1 MFAKTWR
8 DHWDLSE
15 DPFAFEDADK
25 DPFVTRVDA
34 SAVHSSFDRIFGN
47 AETPAPGIV
56 FGEKGSGKSGLRL
69 AMQRGIEK
77 HNAAHH
83 DARVFQLDYVE
94 FDAFFDR
101 ARQAAHLPADK
112 EKTTRQVVE
121 KWRLVDHID
130 AILSNGV
137 TRLVDRWEE
146 QRTKPKGLDRKQ
158 KADLLALVA
167 LYYDSPKRARG
178 AALRRTRSKLR
189 FSTLRPGIT
198 RLWLLLLSIASAGL
212 GLMPHY
218 AKILDT
224 GPDWEI
230 GPAKFWY
237 ASGMFMFAATWLW
250 FLFIA
255 GGVRSRATRAARSVR
270 VMPDEPGALQGLLS
284 SMSPKARNEVAL
296 PAEDDEPSRFH
307 LLGRFLSIL
316 KTTGYTSV
324 YVLMDRV
331 DESTFL
337 FGKGEWTRPF
347 VRSMLDHRLLQHPN
361 MALKLFLPIELG
373 QMYLGATPEELRRMR
388 LDKSNTVQEL
398 RWTGQELYE
407 VANQRLRAARTTDS
421 GSAHLSDFFQ
431 PNVEAPVLC
440 DALHELGTPRYAF
453 GFLSALFAE
462 YARNLPDELDP
473 DSTEWRIPRSHFELL
488 RATWGDRTRALRR
501 AMN

>member
-1 MFAKTWR
+1 
-8 DHWDLSE
+8 
-15 DPFAFEDADK
+15 
-25 DPFVTRVDA
+25 
-34 SAVHSSFDRIFGN
+34 
-47 AETPAPGIV
+47 
-56 FGEKGSGKSGLRL
+56 
-69 AMQRGIEK
+69 
-77 HNAAHH
+77 
-83 DARVFQLDYVE
+83 
-94 FDAFFDR
+94 
-101 ARQAAHLPADK
+101 
-112 EKTTRQVVE
+112 
-121 KWRLVDHID
+121 
-130 AILSNGV
+130 
-137 TRLVDRWEE
+137 
-146 QRTKPKGLDRKQ
+146 
-158 KADLLALVA
+158 
-167 LYYDSPKRARG
+167 
-178 AALRRTRSKLR
+178 
-189 FSTLRPGIT
+189 
-198 RLWLLLLSIASAGL
+198 
-212 GLMPHY
+212 
-218 AKILDT
+218 
-224 GPDWEI
+224 
-230 GPAKFWY
+230 
-237 ASGMFMFAATWLW
+237 
-250 FLFIA
+250 
-255 GGVRSRATRAARSVR
+255 
-270 VMPDEPGALQGLLS
+270 MPDEPGALQGLLS

-347 VRSMLDHRLLQHPN
+347 VRTMLDHRLLQHPN

-407 VANQRLRAARTTDS
+407 VANQRLRAARTADS

-431 PNVEAPVLC
+431 PNVEASVLC

-488 RATWGDRTRALRR
+488 RAAWGDRTRALRR